1 VFLRIASF
9 FSDRTIVRRGERRAR
24 IAVPSAVIALVAA
37 LLVAS
42 VTAVAPAHAEGRVAE
57 AVATLEKGF
66 GRLIITFRD
75 RKLVPQFT
83 SRMSNGVLV
92 LDFVEP
98 VEIDVERAVA
108 TLTPYVTVARRDPG
122 GHGLRMALARQVKV
136 NTMEAGEKLFVDFLP
151 QKWNG
156 APPPLPPEVVAE
168 LAKRAEEAMRIA
180 REAELA
186 RSGSRIQPRLDFRIG
201 RLPTFS
207 RFSFGWNLPFDTK
220 MSREDDRVTVTFNHS
235 AKIDL
240 SPIDLDPIPGLKEVF
255 ADGADDRLKL
265 VFTVAP
271 DADVRGFRDADTYVV
286 DIVHAGP
293 PTNPGEAAV
302 RKVLG
307 EGAGKGRDR
316 IALPGVSPVANAETQ
331 SPAVVTTAEPT
342 MEPTVSRPA
351 PAPAPAKAEPVVKPP
366 IAAAVPEPAAKATP
380 AKAATPPQPM
390 PEPAAPAA
398 DVVVRTRETALPAA
412 DAAPKPVEA
421 PKAAPAVVA
430 SDAPAG
436 ELPAAAV
443 PRRAA
448 GERLPVR
455 VEAKRI
461 GNIVRMNFPFP
472 ARIAGAAFKR
482 DETLWVV
489 FDTDEVIDIE
499 AIAPN
504 LGPLAHKVGLVR
516 SNGWQALRIRL
527 AEPLLTTLGADGNSW
542 VLTIGEMV
550 LEPSRPL
557 KMRRYVRADGNASL
571 KIDLPDGGA
580 VHDITDPDVG
590 DRISVVTAH
599 GPARGLLKVQTF
611 VDVETLPSA
620 HGIALVPHGDDLQ
633 VTLEN
638 GVVTIGQERGLSL
651 STGGYDRSDGPLP
664 RTQTGIHRIQVDPA
678 TFDRSDAPGFEDRA
692 RELLKA
698 VIETRDGARRQARID
713 LAEFY
718 IGHRFAPEAL
728 AQLRILAQEEP
739 GATTDP
745 GFIVLYGAAQALA
758 GRGAQA
764 REALNRSEV
773 QENSDGALWRT
784 IAAADQAKW
793 DEARENAL
801 KATGVLGAYPRPIQ
815 NLFNLAAAEAAI
827 ELNDFGNGEAR
838 LAEIETESLSSD
850 LAGRFENLE
859 ARLADAGG
867 RNEDA
872 ATRWQRARASGDRRA
887 QAEADYRETRA
898 LYRDGRIKREEA
910 IDRMKSLAFG
920 WRGDEIELRTLRFL
934 AGLLADGGQYRDAFQ
949 SMRSAVMV
957 APNSETTRLLQ
968 DEMGQRFLALYLD
981 DADKALQPVEALA
994 LYYDFREL
1002 VPIGRRGDEVVRKL
1016 ADRLVAVD
1024 LLPQAAELLSY
1035 QVDNRL
1041 KGAARAQ
1048 IAADLA
1054 VVHLLDRKPDKALAV
1069 LNKTRQSQLPLS
1081 LERQR
1086 RLVEVRAMADSGRF
1100 ETALELLSSLSGSDA
1115 LRLKADILWKAKRW
1129 REAGERLEAML
1140 GGRWSDRM
1148 PLDDQ
1153 DRQDVLRTAIA
1164 YALANDQLQLDRL
1177 RGKFMAKMADSPNAH
1192 TFDVVTRP
1200 IQSQGSEFRSIA
1212 KEIASV
1218 DTMRRFLEE
1227 YRAQYLDPKAT
1238 TIVPDPVP
1246 EAPKPA
1252 APVKPQ
1258 AEAGPAKGE
1267 AKKPAQVAS
1276 ADPAATAS
1284 PKAEEKKAGH

>member
-1 VFLRIASF
+1 MFSRIASF
-9 FSDRTIVRRGERRAR
+9 FSDRTIVRRRVRRAGVA
-24 IAVPSAVIALVAA
+24 AVSAAVA
-37 LLVAS
+37 LLVVLLAAT
-42 VTAVAPAHAEGRVAE
+42 VTAAPASAEDRAADAE
-57 AVATLEKGF
+57 ATLEKGF
-66 GRLIITFRD
+66 GRLVITFRD
-75 RKLVPQFT
+75 RKLVPQFN

-98 VEIDVERAVA
+98 VAIDVERAVA

-151 QKWNG
+151 QKWTG

-168 LAKRAEEAMRIA
+168 LAKRAEEAMRKA

-186 RSGSRIQPRLDFRIG
+186 RSGNRIQPRLDFRIG

-220 MSREDDRVTVTFNHS
+220 MSREDDRVTVVFNHS

-240 SPIDLDPIPGLKEVF
+240 SQIDLDPIPGLKEVF
-255 ADGADDRLKL
+255 ADGADDRLKV
-265 VFTVAP
+265 VFTVAH

-286 DIVHAGP
+286 DIVHSGP

-302 RKVLG
+302 RRVLN

-316 IALPGVSPVANAETQ
+316 IALPGVSPASEAEPQ
-331 SPAVVTTAEPT
+331 GRAVVPAAEAP
-342 MEPTVSRPA
+342 MEPTASRPA
-351 PAPAPAKAEPVVKPP
+351 PAPAKAAPAATPPVS
-366 IAAAVPEPAAKATP
+366 IAAPEPAARAMP
-380 AKAATPPQPM
+380 AAAAPAAPAPK

-398 DVVVRTRETALPAA
+398 DAMVRTRETALPAG
-412 DAAPKPVEA
+412 DAAPKPVD
-421 PKAAPAVVA
+421 PPGGSPMAVV

-436 ELPAAAV
+436 ELPAVAV
-443 PRRAA
+443 PRRAV

-499 AIAPN
+499 AVAPN
-504 LGPLAHKVGLVR
+504 LGPLAHKVALVR

-527 AEPLLTTLGADGNSW
+527 TEPLLTTLGADGNSW

-557 KMRRYVRADGNASL
+557 KMRRHVRADGNASL
-571 KIDLPDGGA
+571 KIDLPDGGT

-620 HGIALVPHGDDLQ
+620 HGIALIPHGDDLQ

-638 GVVTIGQERGLSL
+638 SVVTIGKERGLSL
-651 STGGYDRSDGPLP
+651 STGSYDRSDGPLP
-664 RTQTGIHRIQVDPA
+664 RTQTGIHRIPVDPA

-739 GATTDP
+739 GAITDP

-764 REALNRSEV
+764 REALSRSEV

-784 IAAADQAKW
+784 IAASDQAKW

-838 LAEIETESLSSD
+838 LAEIETESLTSD
-850 LAGRFENLE
+850 LAGRFENLQ

-867 RNEDA
+867 RTEDA
-872 ATRWQRARASGDRRA
+872 ATRWSRARATGDRRA

-898 LYRDGRIKREEA
+898 LKRDGRISREEA

-949 SMRSAVMV
+949 SMRSALMV

-1100 ETALELLSSLSGSDA
+1100 ETALELLSSLSGNDA

-1164 YALANDQLQLDRL
+1164 YALANDQLQLERL

-1238 TIVPDPVP
+1238 TVAPDPVP

-1252 APVKPQ
+1252 V
-1258 AEAGPAKGE
+1258 PAKPE
-1267 AKKPAQVAS
+1267 AKVDPDKGASKKPAQVAA
-1276 ADPAATAS
+1276 ADPGATAS

>member
-1 VFLRIASF
+1 LAVVIGAGLAT
-9 FSDRTIVRRGERRAR
+9 SDRAAAETRRAD
-24 IAVPSAVIALVAA
+24 
-37 LLVAS
+37 
-42 VTAVAPAHAEGRVAE
+42 

-66 GRLIITFRD
+66 GRLVISF
-75 RKLVPQFT
+75 KGGNLVPQFN

-92 LDFVEP
+92 LDFVDP
-98 VEIDVERAVA
+98 VEIDIERAVA

-136 NTMEAGEKLFVDFLP
+136 NTMEAGEKLFVDFMP
-151 QKWNG
+151 VRWTG

-168 LAKRAEEAMRIA
+168 LAKRAEEAMRKA

-186 RSGSRIQPRLDFRIG
+186 RSGNRIPPRLDFRIG
-201 RLPTFS
+201 RLPTFT

-220 MSREDDRVTVTFNHS
+220 MTREDDRVTVTFNHS
-235 AKIDL
+235 AQIDL
-240 SPIDLDPIPGLKEVF
+240 SPIDLDPVPGLKDVF
-255 ADGADDRLKL
+255 ADGADDRLKV
-265 VFTVAP
+265 VFNVAP
-271 DADVRGFRDADTYVV
+271 DSDVRGFRDADTYVV

-302 RKVLG
+302 RKALG
-307 EGAGKGRDR
+307 QGAEGRDR
-316 IALPGVSPVANAETQ
+316 VTLPGVSPVYR
-331 SPAVVTTAEPT
+331 PTAEAQAPAQVAAEPPVAAPT
-342 MEPTVSRPA
+342 PA
-351 PAPAPAKAEPVVKPP
+351 DVPAAAPAPAKAAEPAKPVVT
-366 IAAAVPEPAAKATP
+366 EAAKP
-380 AKAATPPQPM
+380 KAAEATAPKLA
-390 PEPAAPAA
+390 EAPAA
-398 DVVVRTRETALPAA
+398 RPRGAGETTVKTKETALPPIGSPA
-412 DAAPKPVEA
+412 AAPPPVARVE
-421 PKAAPAVVA
+421 PKAVVA
-430 SDAPAG
+430 DAPAG

-443 PRRAA
+443 PRRSA

-472 ARIAGAAFKR
+472 AKIAGAAFKR
-482 DETLWVV
+482 DEMLWVV
-489 FDTDEVIDIE
+489 FDTADVIDIE

-504 LGPLAHKVGLVR
+504 LGTLARKVELVR
-516 SNGWQALRIRL
+516 SNGWQALHIRL
-527 AEPLLTTLGADGNSW
+527 GEPLLTTLGADGNSW
-542 VLTIGEMV
+542 VLSIGEMV
-550 LEPSRPL
+550 LEPSQPL

-580 VHDITDPDVG
+580 VHEIIDPEIG
-590 DRISVVTAH
+590 DRIEVVTAY
-599 GPARGLLKVQTF
+599 GPARGLIKVQHF
-611 VDVETLPSA
+611 VDMETLPSA
-620 HGIALVPHGDDLQ
+620 HGIAVVPRGDDLQ

-638 GVVTIGQERGLSL
+638 SVVTIGRERGLSL

-664 RTQTGIHRIQVDPA
+664 RTETGIHHIPVDPR
-678 TFDRSDAPGFEDRA
+678 TFERSDAPGFEDRA

-728 AQLRILAQEEP
+728 AQLRILAAEEP
-739 GATTDP
+739 GVATDP
-745 GFIVLYGAAQALA
+745 GFIVLYGAAQVLA
-758 GRGAQA
+758 GRGASA
-764 REALNRSEV
+764 REALTRSEV
-773 QENSDGALWRT
+773 QENSDAALWRT
-784 IAAADQAKW
+784 IAATDLAKW

-815 NLFNLAAAEAAI
+815 NLFNLSAAEASI
-827 ELNDFGNGEAR
+827 ELNDFGNAEAR
-838 LAEIETESLSSD
+838 LAEIEPDSLSSD
-850 LAGRFENLE
+850 LAGRYENLE

-867 RNEDA
+867 RGEDA
-872 ATRWQRARASGDRRA
+872 ATRWARARATGDRRA

-898 LYRDGRIKREEA
+898 LRRDGKISREEA

-949 SMRSAVMV
+949 AMRSAVMV

-981 DADKALQPVEALA
+981 DADKALPPVEALA

-1054 VVHLLDRKPDKALAV
+1054 VIHLLDRKPDRALAV

-1086 RLVEVRAMADSGRF
+1086 RLVEVRAMADSGRY
-1100 ETALELLSSLSGSDA
+1100 ETALELLSSLTGNDA
-1115 LRLKADILWKAKRW
+1115 LRLRADILWKAKRW

-1140 GGRWSDRM
+1140 GGRWSDAT

-1153 DRQDVLRTAIA
+1153 ERQDVLRSAIA

-1177 RGKFMAKMADSPNAH
+1177 RAKFGAKMADSPNAH

-1200 IQSQGSEFRSIA
+1200 IQTQGGEFRQIA

-1227 YRAQYLDPKAT
+1227 YRAQYLDPRAT
-1238 TIVPDPVP
+1238 TIAPDPP
-1246 EAPKPA
+1246 AEKPA
-1252 APVKPQ
+1252 APTKPQ
-1258 AEAGPAKGE
+1258 AGGDPATGD
-1267 AKKPAQVAS
+1267 AKKPEKVAS

-1284 PKAEEKKAGH
+1284 PQAEEKKAGH

>member
-1 VFLRIASF
+1 VFLRFASF
-9 FSDRTIVRRGERRAR
+9 FSDRTIVRRGVRRAR
-24 IAVPSAVIALVAA
+24 AAGASAVVA
-37 LLVAS
+37 LLVVLLAAT
-42 VTAVAPAHAEGRVAE
+42 VTAAPAAAQGRAADAE
-57 AVATLEKGF
+57 AALEKGF
-66 GRLIITFRD
+66 GRLVITFRD
-75 RKLVPQFT
+75 RKLVPQFN

-98 VEIDVERAVA
+98 VEIDIERAVA

-151 QKWNG
+151 QKWTG

-168 LAKRAEEAMRIA
+168 LAKRAEEAMRKA

-220 MSREDDRVTVTFNHS
+220 MSREDDRITVTFNHS

-240 SPIDLDPIPGLKEVF
+240 SPIDLDPIPGVKEVL
-255 ADGADDRLKL
+255 ADGADDKLKV

-316 IALPGVSPVANAETQ
+316 IALPGVSPVAEPEPQGSPVVVAAEAP
-331 SPAVVTTAEPT
+331 S
-342 MEPTVSRPA
+342 EPTVSRPA
-351 PAPAPAKAEPVVKPP
+351 AAPAKAEPAVKPQ
-366 IAAAVPEPAAKATP
+366 AATGAPEAAAKAMP
-380 AKAATPPQPM
+380 AKAAAAAPPKRD
-390 PEPAAPAA
+390 PAAPAA
-398 DVVVRTRETALPAA
+398 EAVVRTRETALPAA

-421 PKAAPAVVA
+421 PKEAPAPMV

-443 PRRAA
+443 PRRAV

-472 ARIAGAAFKR
+472 TRIAGAAFKR

-489 FDTDEVIDIE
+489 FDTDEVVDIE
-499 AIAPN
+499 AVAPN
-504 LGPLAHKVGLVR
+504 LGPLAHKVALVR

-557 KMRRYVRADGNASL
+557 KMRRHVRADGNASL

-580 VHDITDPDVG
+580 VHEITDPDIG

-620 HGIALVPHGDDLQ
+620 HGIALIPHGDDLQ

-664 RTQTGIHRIQVDPA
+664 RTQTGIHRIPVDPA

-764 REALNRSEV
+764 REALSRSEV
-773 QENSDGALWRT
+773 QESSDGALWRT

-838 LAEIETESLSSD
+838 LAEIETESLTSD
-850 LAGRFENLE
+850 LAGRFENLQ

-898 LYRDGRIKREEA
+898 LQRDGKIKREEA

-934 AGLLADGGQYRDAFQ
+934 SGLLADGGQYRDAFQ
-949 SMRSAVMV
+949 AMRSAVMV

-968 DEMGQRFLALYLD
+968 DEMGRRFLALYLD

-1100 ETALELLSSLSGSDA
+1100 ETALELLSSLSGNDA

-1129 REAGERLEAML
+1129 REAGERLEVML

-1200 IQSQGSEFRSIA
+1200 IQGQGNEFRAIA

-1238 TIVPDPVP
+1238 TVTPDPAP
-1246 EAPKPA
+1246 EPPKPA
-1252 APVKPQ
+1252 APAKP
-1258 AEAGPAKGE
+1258 EAKADPAKGE
-1267 AKKPAQVAS
+1267 AKKPEKVAS

>member
-1 VFLRIASF
+1 MFSRIASF
-9 FSDRTIVRRGERRAR
+9 ISDRTFVRRVARRAGVTGASA
-24 IAVPSAVIALVAA
+24 AVFFLAAVLVAT
-37 LLVAS
+37 VTAS
-42 VTAVAPAHAEGRVAE
+42 VPAVAEGRIADAE
-57 AVATLEKGF
+57 ATLEKGF
-66 GRLIITFRD
+66 GRLVITFRD
-75 RKLVPQFT
+75 RKLVPQFN
-83 SRMSNGVLV
+83 SRMTNGVLV
-92 LDFVEP
+92 LDFVET

-151 QKWNG
+151 QKWTG

-168 LAKRAEEAMRIA
+168 LAKRAEEAMRKA

-240 SPIDLDPIPGLKEVF
+240 SPIDLDPIPGVKEVF
-255 ADGADDRLKL
+255 ADGADDKLKV

-271 DADVRGFRDADTYVV
+271 DADVRGFRDGDTYVV
-286 DIVHAGP
+286 DVVHAGP
-293 PTNPGEAAV
+293 PANPGEAAV
-302 RKVLG
+302 RKVLN
-307 EGAGKGRDR
+307 EGAGKGRGR
-316 IALPGVSPVANAETQ
+316 NAMPGVSPVVGAEPQ
-331 SPAVVTTAEPT
+331 GAVVAKAAEAP
-342 MEPTVSRPA
+342 MEPAASR
-351 PAPAPAKAEPVVKPP
+351 PAPAPAKAEPAAMPP
-366 IAAAVPEPAAKATP
+366 AAPTAPAPADKAAAASAARP
-380 AKAATPPQPM
+380 D
-390 PEPAAPAA
+390 PAAPAA
-398 DVVVRTRETALPAA
+398 DVAVLTRETALPAT

-421 PKAAPAVVA
+421 PKQAPATIV

-499 AIAPN
+499 AVAPN
-504 LGPLAHKVGLVR
+504 LGPLTDKVALVR

-527 AEPLLTTLGADGNSW
+527 TEPLLTTLGADGNSW

-571 KIDLPDGGA
+571 KVDLPDGGA

-590 DRISVVTAH
+590 DHISVVTAH

-620 HGIALVPHGDDLQ
+620 HGIALIPHGDDLQ

-638 GVVTIGQERGLSL
+638 GVVTIGKERGLSL

-664 RTQTGIHRIQVDPA
+664 RTQTGIHRIPVDPA

-739 GATTDP
+739 GAISDP

-764 REALNRSEV
+764 REALARSEV

-838 LAEIETESLSSD
+838 LAEIETESLTSD

-872 ATRWQRARASGDRRA
+872 ATRWQRARATGDRRA

-898 LYRDGRIKREEA
+898 LRRDGRISREEA

-949 SMRSAVMV
+949 SMRSALMV

-1100 ETALELLSSLSGSDA
+1100 ETALELLSSLTGNDA

-1129 REAGERLEAML
+1129 REAGERLEVML

-1200 IQSQGSEFRSIA
+1200 IQSQGSEFRTIA

-1238 TIVPDPVP
+1238 TVTPDAAP
-1246 EAPKPA
+1246 EPPKPA
-1252 APVKPQ
+1252 APAKP
-1258 AEAGPAKGE
+1258 EAKADPAKGE
-1267 AKKPAQVAS
+1267 AKKPEKVAS
-1276 ADPAATAS
+1276 ADPATTAS